1 MKYNI
6 NCIYNYYDTLLS
18 QWIELNDTI
27 LRGEFLDSAGNFTEA
42 SGADNSNLRSRA
54 KECFRVGLLTHE
66 LTKGMKALNSVRGD
80 VNIQSKFGFIVA
92 LVYRAYNNHPSSGK
106 LVRAIAA
113 INAIFS
119 IIQPL
124 EIRNTVVSINTI
136 VYRLL
141 EFFPQPEGYDRGEWL
156 RYLLSAFCCELKV
169 AKDGEE
175 IEKFVLGDKNKI
187 ALRIIG
193 NKENDVRCSFTQ
205 VEDVKAAIQNRV
217 SLTNIHHQKLPLF
230 LIGTA
235 RDIVPRG
242 FYGLADKYY
251 NDFLYECYKTEIK
264 DVINSPFKDLYIDDE
279 SPRCKKGEVLET
291 IKSICSQNVS
301 LANKYQAIMK
311 SIEEGAIEALMYI
324 TDKPKSAFT
333 IFKDQPEDD
342 SNDSSMRSY
351 LAAIRTKPFLLL
363 AGISGTG
370 KSRIVRKLAQMTVTE
385 DLQRKYDKEY
395 NGTDFENDRWNL
407 HTPANFKLIQVKPN
421 WHNSMDVVG
430 YLTNIPE
437 PHYVFTPF
445 VEFIARA
452 WQHQDVPF
460 FLCLDEMNLAPVEEY
475 FAEFLSAIESR
486 AFEDR
491 NGERVYVT
499 DPIIKPF
506 TDFGTFKD
514 KDARIVNIGD
524 AMVNTLFPEFKA
536 SDAGTPLGKIVEH
549 FKQKGLTLPKNLIV
563 IGTVNMDETTYS
575 FSRKVLD
582 RAMSFEMNEVDYEKF
597 LKGTTDD
604 ELKSIREEL
613 KENLNEL
620 LTDREIEAK
629 EVMGELGDAAKFV
642 IDYLDQV
649 NKLLN
654 GTQFKLGYRA
664 ANEAMLYVK
673 AAHDTKMGDVASAM
687 NDFTLMKILSR
698 FEGDS
703 AKMRIDPKDKRLT
716 ELGYTPN
723 EVKDKREESADR
735 DTITLLSCMH
745 KIVSDM
751 LAPSPIINEDETEP
765 NEGELDFAEEKQ
777 AKENGK
783 KLSSL
788 VKLESMI
795 DQLNRERFVS
805 YWN

>member
-18 QWIELNDTI
+18 QWIDLNETI
-27 LRGEFLDSAGNFTEA
+27 LQGVFIDSADNFTEA

-54 KECFRVGLLTHE
+54 KECFRVGLLKHE
-66 LTKGMKALNSVRGD
+66 LTKGMNALNSVRGD

-92 LVYRAYNNHPSSGK
+92 LIYRAYKNCPNSEK
-106 LVRAIAA
+106 LFRAIAA

-119 IIQPL
+119 IIQPIV
-124 EIRNTVVSINTI
+124 IRNTAVSINTI

-141 EFFPQPEGYDRGEWL
+141 DYLPQPDGYDRGEWL
-156 RYLLSAFCCELKV
+156 RYLLSAFCCELKN
-169 AKDGEE
+169 AKGGEE
-175 IEKFVLGDKNKI
+175 IENFVLGNTKELPLKI
-187 ALRIIG
+187 TGITG
-193 NKENDVRCSFTQ
+193 NQVRCVFKQ
-205 VEDVKAAIQNRV
+205 VDDVKAAIQNRV

-230 LIGTA
+230 LIGKA
-235 RDIVPRG
+235 REVVPRG
-242 FYGLADKYY
+242 FYGLADKYFS
-251 NDFLYECYKTEIK
+251 DFLYECYKTEIK
-264 DVINSPFKDLYIDDE
+264 DVVNSPFKDLYIDDE
-279 SPRCKKGEVLET
+279 SPECKKGEVLET
-291 IKSICSQNVS
+291 IKSICIQNVS
-301 LANKYQAIMK
+301 LANKYQDIMK
-311 SIEEGAIEALMYI
+311 SIEEGAVEALMYI

-333 IFKDQPEDD
+333 IFRNQSEDD
-342 SNDSSMRSY
+342 SKDNNMRSY
-351 LAAIRTKPFLLL
+351 LAAIETKPFLLL

-385 DLQRKYDKEY
+385 ELQKKYDKEY
-395 NGTDFENDRWNL
+395 VGTDFDNDRWNL

-486 AFEDR
+486 AFECK

-506 TDFGTFKD
+506 ADFGSFKD
-514 KDARIVNIGD
+514 KEAKIVNIGD
-524 AMVNTLFPEFKA
+524 EMVNTLFPEFKA
-536 SDAGTPLGKIVEH
+536 SDAVSPLVKIVEH

-597 LKGTTDD
+597 LNDTTDD
-604 ELKSIREEL
+604 ELKSIRDEL
-613 KENLNEL
+613 KDDLNVL

-629 EVMGELGDAAKFV
+629 EIMGDLGGAAKFV
-642 IDYLDQV
+642 INYLDQV

-654 GTQFKLGYRA
+654 GTPFKLGYRA

-703 AKMRIDPKDKRLT
+703 AKMRIDPKDKRLK

-735 DTITLLSCMH
+735 ESITILSCMH
-745 KIVSDM
+745 KIISDT
-751 LAPSPIINEDETEP
+751 LIPTPVVNEEEAEP
-765 NEGELDFAEEKQ
+765 NERELDFAEEMHTKKN
-777 AKENGK
+777 AK

-788 VKLESMI
+788 VKLESMM

>member
-1 MKYNI
+1 MDSITRIKDFIRNNFPEWEKVDYSQYEETIDFRKDQSELYKINNEEVILISYTNI
-6 NCIYNYYDTLLS
+6 GITGTDRAKP
-18 QWIELNDTI
+18 QI
-27 LRGEFLDSAGNFTEA
+27 RVFLDEYKKPFYFAKKHQLRFYLFSIFTKDDEMAKGLNNFNPKEYIISIETNL
-42 SGADNSNLRSRA
+42 DNEDSRRDLRSIYDFANEKLNGKKFLKCTRA
-54 KECFRVGLLTHE
+54 NY
-66 LTKGMKALNSVRGD
+66 KADINQASFIYIGTPEKPDKQTFENFINIFDSRPYINSTNRTNSFVIHD
-80 VNIQSKFGFIVA
+80 S
-92 LVYRAYNNHPSSGK
+92 LPESMES
-106 LVRAIAA
+106 
-113 INAIFS
+113 
-119 IIQPL
+119 
-124 EIRNTVVSINTI
+124 E
-136 VYRLL
+136 YRLFL
-141 EFFPQPEGYDRGEWL
+141 
-156 RYLLSAFCCELKV
+156 
-169 AKDGEE
+169 
-175 IEKFVLGDKNKI
+175 
-187 ALRIIG
+187 
-193 NKENDVRCSFTQ
+193 T
-205 VEDVKAAIQNRV
+205 AI
-217 SLTNIHHQKLPLF
+217 H
-230 LIGTA
+230 
-235 RDIVPRG
+235 
-242 FYGLADKYY
+242 
-251 NDFLYECYKTEIK
+251 
-264 DVINSPFKDLYIDDE
+264 
-279 SPRCKKGEVLET
+279 
-291 IKSICSQNVS
+291 
-301 LANKYQAIMK
+301 
-311 SIEEGAIEALMYI
+311 
-324 TDKPKSAFT
+324 
-333 IFKDQPEDD
+333 
-342 SNDSSMRSY
+342 
-351 LAAIRTKPFLLL
+351 TKPFLLL

-486 AFEDR
+486 AFENR

-613 KENLNEL
+613 KEDLNEL

-629 EVMGELGDAAKFV
+629 EVMGELGGAAKFV

-735 DTITLLSCMH
+735 DTITILSCMH
-745 KIVSDM
+745 KLVSDM
-751 LAPSPIINEDETEP
+751 LVPSPAINEDETEH
-765 NEGELDFAEEKQ
+765 NERELDFAEEKQ
-777 AKENGK
+777 AKENDK

-788 VKLESMI
+788 VKLESMM